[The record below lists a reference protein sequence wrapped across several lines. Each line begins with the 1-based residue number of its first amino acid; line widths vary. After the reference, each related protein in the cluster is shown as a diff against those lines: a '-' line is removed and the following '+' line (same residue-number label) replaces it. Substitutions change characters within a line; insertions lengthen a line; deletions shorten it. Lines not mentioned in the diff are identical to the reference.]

1 MSRHRVL
8 DSATRRRGI
17 AHWPLAVL
25 AVVVLVVL
33 GWLGWS
39 WASSIMDRRAAA
51 AAHECPQGDAVLKIA
66 VAPSVERPVKVAAK
80 QWNDAKTVVYQHCVR
95 VTVVA
100 IDSNEVLTGLTGK
113 WNEGKVG
120 TRPQAWLPESS
131 LWTNRLAATDNTL
144 LGSAPVSV
152 ATSPVV
158 LAVPADGAAAL
169 SMTTKLTW
177 GSMAAITADPNGW
190 TRLERQGWGRF
201 TVALPDP
208 ATNPASGLAIQGSL
222 AGVAK
227 KPEGPLT
234 AKMMSTA
241 PVQTGIAQLA
251 GAQPGDLPDT
261 TQGALMTLGGS
272 ESVRGAPYSAVA
284 TTEVDL
290 YRRNTGI
297 DGQPAATH
305 PLIEVAANGPS
316 PVADFPF
323 VALAGKG
330 VDQTQIRAAQSFR
343 EFLSAQEQQVEFSQA
358 GLRANGASQYPVKA
372 PGMRWDSTSGDLK
385 PADSATTQQVNAA
398 WKNISDGGQI
408 ITVMT
413 DVSRTMDY
421 DGGQGKSRMDWVKT
435 ALSGM
440 ADWTVSGSLGL
451 WEYSRGLPGAE
462 PYQQLAQTLPITS
475 QRKALHTAV
484 DQLAAPSGSRDLYS
498 SVKAC
503 YEAAQQT
510 FVPDK
515 RNRIVVIVG
524 GANEAGIS
532 YPQLRADL
540 DSIAL
545 SGKPIAISFVTI
557 GPGADRSQLQELASL
572 THGSVA
578 SVTDGTGLNAAL
590 AQTLSAVG

>member
-1 MSRHRVL
+1 MGRHRSL
-8 DSATRRRGI
+8 EEATRRRGI
-17 AHWPLAVL
+17 ASWPFAVL
-25 AVVVLVVL
+25 AVVVLVLL

-51 AAHECPQGDAVLKIA
+51 AAHDCPQGQAVLKVA
-66 VAPSVERPVKVAAK
+66 VAPSVEKPLKEAAK
-80 QWNDAKTVVYQHCVR
+80 RWNDARTVVYEHCVR
-95 VTVVA
+95 VTIVA

-158 LAVPADGAAAL
+158 LAVPGDGAAAL
-169 SMTTKLTW
+169 AMTTKLSW
-177 GSMAAITADPNGW
+177 GTLASVAADPDGW
-190 TRLERQGWGRF
+190 SRLDRKGWGRF

-208 ATNPASGLAIQGSL
+208 ATNPASGLAIQSAL

-234 AKMMSTA
+234 GKMMSTP

-261 TQGALMTLGGS
+261 TQGALVMLGGS
-272 ESVRGAPYSAVA
+272 KSVRGAPFSAVA

-297 DGQPAATH
+297 DGQPPAANA
-305 PLIEVAANGPS
+305 LIEVAANGPS

-343 EFLSAQEQQVEFSQA
+343 EFLSAAEQQVEFSKA
-358 GLRANGASQYPVKA
+358 GLRADGASQYPVKA
-372 PGMRWDSTSGDLK
+372 PGMRWDSTFGDLK
-385 PADSATTQQVNAA
+385 PADSTTTQQVNAT
-398 WKNISDGGQI
+398 WKNIADGGQI
-408 ITVMT
+408 VTVMA
-413 DVSRTMDY
+413 DVSRTMDF
-421 DGGQGKSRMDWVKT
+421 DGGQGKSRMEWVKS

-451 WEYSRGLPGAE
+451 WEYSGGLQGE
-462 PYQQLAQTLPITS
+462 PYEQLAQTLPVTS
-475 QRKALHTAV
+475 QRKALHAAV
-484 DQLAAPSGSRDLYS
+484 DQLAEPSGARDLYS

-503 YEAAQQT
+503 YEAAQQAY
-510 FVPDK
+510 VPGK

-532 YPQLRADL
+532 YSQLRADL
-540 DSIAL
+540 DAIAL
-545 SGKPIAISFVTI
+545 SSKPIEISFVTV
-557 GPGADRSQLQELASL
+557 GPNPDRVQLQELASI

-578 SVTDGTGLNAAL
+578 SVTDGTGLNATL
-590 AQTLSAVG
+590 AQTLSAVD